1 MKRRV
6 LFVTTVFDDVQT
18 GPGLYARTLWRALRD
33 DDEIEFHVVA
43 PGFRE
48 PHLRL
53 HPVGVRGRR
62 RSVYRRV
69 ARGALEL
76 AGEAAT
82 PPLVHGNAAHAMA
95 EFIGYPGAW
104 LVQVNDY
111 EVAGLRRHAWAT
123 LRSRGPRRL
132 VSLAWRRRREA
143 RVVRAA
149 TRVVCNSNFT
159 RDAVLAA
166 YRPEVS
172 KVVTIHKA
180 VDTSA
185 FARPPVLPPDPLASR
200 PAGGRLAFVGTN
212 WQIKGLDV
220 LLRAVARLAPSHPD
234 VTLAVAGQDPSA
246 TGGKMR
252 RLCGRLGLAD
262 RVFFPGRLDREA
274 LAALLW
280 HADVFVLPSRQEAF
294 GVSVLEAL
302 AAGVPVVASDVGG
315 LGEILRDATHGV
327 SCPPDHP
334 RALAEAVGGLLGDE
348 ARRIELAR
356 AGPTRAARFGL
367 DRMIRAVRE
376 LYLSLPQ

>member
-1 MKRRV
+1 MRRRV
-6 LFVTTVFDDVQT
+6 LFVTTVFDDVAT
-18 GPGLYARTLWRALRD
+18 GPGIYARYLWQGLRD

-48 PHLRL
+48 PHFRL
-53 HPVGVRGRR
+53 HPVGRRGPL
-62 RSVYRRV
+62 RSVYRDV
-69 ARGALEL
+69 ATEALAL
-76 AGEAAT
+76 AARLDQ
-82 PPLVHGNAAHAMA
+82 PPIVHGNAAHAMLGFA
-95 EFIGYPGAW
+95 GYRGPW

-111 EVAGLRRHAWAT
+111 EVATLWSHARAT
-123 LRSRGPRRL
+123 LLARGPRRL
-132 VSLAWRRRREA
+132 ISLAWRRRREA
-143 RVVRAA
+143 RAVRAA
-149 TRVVCNSNFT
+149 TRVVCNSEFT

-166 YRPEVS
+166 YRPGAS

-185 FARPPVLPPDPLASR
+185 FARPEVLPPDPLPCR
-200 PAGGRLAFVGTN
+200 PAGARLAFVGTN

-220 LLRAVARLAPSHPD
+220 LLKATARLKATHPG

-246 TGGKMR
+246 TGGKVR
-252 RLCGRLGLAD
+252 RLVRGLGLSD
-262 RVFFPGRLDREA
+262 RVFFTGRLDRAA

-294 GVSVLEAL
+294 GVSALEAL

-315 LGEILRDATHGV
+315 LGEILRDAAHGV
-327 SCPPDHP
+327 LCPPDSP
-334 RALAEAVGGLLGDE
+334 RALAEAIGGLLGAA
-348 ARRIELAR
+348 ARRRELAR
-356 AGPTRAARFGL
+356 PGPARAAQFSL